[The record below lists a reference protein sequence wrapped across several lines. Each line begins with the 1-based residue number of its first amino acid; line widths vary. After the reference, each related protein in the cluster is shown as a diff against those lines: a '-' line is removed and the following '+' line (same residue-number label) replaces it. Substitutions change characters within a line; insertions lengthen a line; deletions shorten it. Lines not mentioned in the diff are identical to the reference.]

1 MTSKTQL
8 ITTSCQPT
16 SEVWR
21 RTVANVSIYYRNTA
35 RMAVS
40 TRTNTGELKI
50 PIWIRRSGRGA
61 GRTQR
66 CRSNMAYQWVSRCPC
81 LWVSPCACQWDMMT
95 KILVTMMRRM
105 TTMMSRVLKIMMYS
119 MMALRIPEATG
130 LRTRFRW
137 AIPLHLYSQKI
148 GMSSTPSTVNLL

>member
-16 SEVWR
+16 REVWK

-50 PIWIRRSGRGA
+50 PIWIRRSARGA

-66 CRSNMAYQWVSRCPC
+66 CRRNMAYQWVS
-81 LWVSPCACQWDMMT
+81 LCACQWDMMT
-95 KILVTMMRRM
+95 KILI
-105 TTMMSRVLKIMMYS
+105 TMMSKMTSMMSMTKKRSRELKIMMYS
-119 MMALRIPEATG
+119 MTALRIPEATG